1 MDLVEILKSKKDSW
15 DLLRDLLSAIC
26 QRFPAEDTSKAGTF
40 VRVSCSWGSHQSKAV
55 SPYGFLFLEIVES
68 AMSSTEQKVELVV
81 VDHLK
86 CRLLFALGSRLAR
99 QQGSDVETRVVVR
112 SSIQCPGKSSASA
125 VCSVLQHS
133 QIVDLGPGGL
143 LRVSEDIGRD
153 GWTALQEALSSDH
166 LHDIPQLDTCYKS
179 CVASARAED
188 VRAIWRCLSLSWKF
202 SGDHE
207 VFEKGTGKDGWG
219 ALEQFLDF
227 TQEEWRAAAK
237 RATRRLAQVLFENRE
252 QVDLPVDM
260 GPVDIAMDMGL
271 QDLPMDMGP
280 VAVPVALEPMEAEQ
294 D

>member
-1 MDLVEILKSKKDSW
+1 MN
-15 DLLRDLLSAIC
+15 
-26 QRFPAEDTSKAGTF
+26 
-40 VRVSCSWGSHQSKAV
+40 
-55 SPYGFLFLEIVES
+55 
-68 AMSSTEQKVELVV
+68 STEQKVELVM
-81 VDHLK
+81 VDHLN
-86 CRLLFALGSRLAR
+86 CRLLSSLGSRLAR

-112 SSIQCPGKSSASA
+112 SGIQCVGKKSASA

-153 GWTALQEALSSDH
+153 GWTALQEALSSAH
-166 LHDIPQLDTCYKS
+166 LHDIPQLDTIYKS

-207 VFEKGTGKDGWG
+207 VFYKGRGKEGWG
-219 ALEQFLDF
+219 ALEQFLNL

-237 RATRRLAQVLFENRE
+237 RATEGQAQVLLENGE
-252 QVDLPVDM
+252 QVDL
-260 GPVDIAMDMGL
+260 PVDIAMDMGL
-271 QDLPMDMGP
+271 QDLPVDMGP
-280 VAVPVALEPMEAEQ
+280 LTVPVALEPMEEGQ